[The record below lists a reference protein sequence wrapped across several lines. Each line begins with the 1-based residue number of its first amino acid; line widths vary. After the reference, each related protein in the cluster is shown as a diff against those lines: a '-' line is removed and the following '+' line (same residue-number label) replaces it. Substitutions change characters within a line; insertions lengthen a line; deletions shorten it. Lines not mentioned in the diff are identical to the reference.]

1 MRENDPMKNG
11 GAPGQSRRDFLRG
24 SGVEVDEVTLVP
36 RHDPHTFE
44 SNVPNLFIAGGQVAG
59 RRTGSVFIENG
70 RFHGEQIA
78 RVLAERLH
86 AAP

>member
-1 MRENDPMKNG
+1 
-11 GAPGQSRRDFLRG
+11 
-24 SGVEVDEVTLVP
+24 VP

-78 RVLAERLH
+78 RVLAERFH